1 MPEESSEAV
10 EVFKTCLANQKSTGI
25 SAIEGLMQVRSVY
38 ETKKHEYMCRF
49 LEKYLAYKF

>member
-25 SAIEGLMQVRSVY
+25 AAIEGLMQVRSVY
-38 ETKKHEYMCRF
+38 ETKKNMIICIGF
-49 LEKYLAYKF
+49 SSI